1 MRAKGKGQSAESE
14 TPADRLGCSG
24 RRRAA
29 FGYFRAPVQRRA
41 GASELQKAVSKRAR
55 HGAACGRR
63 RKIEVGA
70 WSSAGLRAA
79 CVPRSPTP
87 GFSMPNGAFARV
99 PAPAPAAHAVRAGAT
114 HVYCISAKDH
124 PYTPPEERIPIPLK
138 LRTAEEYIAMDGE
151 IVNAAEDAFRTHA
164 SDPDPVAATFSQMLS
179 EEECAEIIR
188 LAAPKMT
195 RAGVTTD
202 DGKGGRQSA
211 GRTNDSCW
219 LPHDT
224 SPQVRAPAI
233 NCSPH

>member
-1 MRAKGKGQSAESE
+1 MEQLAGGVEKLKLERG
-14 TPADRLGCSG
+14 PAQD
-24 RRRAA
+24 
-29 FGYFRAPVQRRA
+29 Y
-41 GASELQKAVSKRAR
+41 
-55 HGAACGRR
+55 
-63 RKIEVGA
+63 
-70 WSSAGLRAA
+70 GLRASPV
-79 CVPRSPTP
+79 VPRLVSQCRMELSH
-87 GFSMPNGAFARV
+87 GCLRQR
-99 PAPAPAAHAVRAGAT
+99 PAAHAVRAGAT